1 LSAHPIVKVMRIE
14 TRRESVQ
21 VLVATNESQG
31 DDKADYSF
39 TVEGELVTPATLE
52 FEGPDE
58 RVCERG
64 FSGLASSRATTTA
77 VVMSRPQISRDML
90 RQAVFDSLE
99 RRGWFIKDL
108 AHEFDLLVDY
118 HVGSIVEVSRAFG
131 LGTIVRRRANG
142 YWATIN
148 RDAA

>member
-1 LSAHPIVKVMRIE
+1 
-14 TRRESVQ
+14 
-21 VLVATNESQG
+21 
-31 DDKADYSF
+31 
-39 TVEGELVTPATLE
+39 
-52 FEGPDE
+52 
-58 RVCERG
+58 
-64 FSGLASSRATTTA
+64 
-77 VVMSRPQISRDML
+77 VVVSRPQISRDML

-99 RRGWFIKDL
+99 RRGWFRKDL
-108 AHEFDLLVDY
+108 AQEFELLVDY